1 MRNKNKIIIF
11 LVLGLLISPSF
22 LGAQDVPDSGKDPEI
37 QDLAQQLKQQRESI
51 DALQKKVD
59 EYESRLQAKRNEA
72 LTIKNQLSNLQD
84 NIDSTKLKL
93 EIKRQEITEAN
104 LKIKE
109 TESRIETKEKEIS
122 RQKDRISEFVRSI
135 YQNNQKSYVEILLS
149 NDAFSDFFGQQ
160 QYLQTVEEDLAVIL
174 KKIQI
179 VRAKLEQEKTDLEE
193 EHKSLEAL
201 RDELA
206 GTQISLEEN
215 VTAKNVILEAT
226 QADEA
231 KFQKLLQQ
239 VRAEQASINADIITL
254 ERNLR
259 QRLEAR
265 GDKTLSDLSGQAF
278 AWPVESRVITAKFH
292 DPSYPFR
299 RYFEHPA
306 IDIRAKQ
313 GTPIKAAASG
323 YVSQAKDAGLGYSYI
338 SIIHADGLS
347 SVYGHVSCILVQ
359 EDEFVV
365 QGQVI
370 GCSGAT
376 PGTPGAGR
384 LTTGPHLH
392 LEVRLNGIPV
402 NPLNYLP

>member
-93 EIKRQEITEAN
+93 EIKRQEITETN